1 MAKEEFGPA
10 GPKSEG
16 VGTDGHA
23 VAQRIVK
30 AGAEVGSC
38 AARFAAL
45 ARRTRSAGLSA
56 STA

>member
-23 VAQRIVK
+23 VARRIIK

-38 AARFAAL
+38 STRHKSTHS
-45 ARRTRSAGLSA
+45 ARRDSAHL
-56 STA
+56 TA